1 MTLIEDKLFTI
12 GYSNFYIEDFV
23 RLLHD
28 YGINYVADVR
38 SIPYSTRHRD
48 YNKDLLK
55 ARLKPENIEYHNFKN
70 EFGARQSDERFY
82 SEGYLDFKK
91 FSESEQ
97 FLSGVE
103 EIEQIINSG
112 YKVVFMC
119 TEKEPENCHR
129 CIMVARYF
137 YEHGYEIKHI
147 LDENEEVMQ
156 NNVESFLI
164 KKFFLQQISLIDNN
178 YSDEEMIAKSYEL
191 QNEEIGYRLNNR
203 GNSNED
209 FIHNWVYEKDSGRIF
224 HSA

>member
-38 SIPYSTRHRD
+38 SIPYSARHRD

-55 ARLKPENIEYHNFKN
+55 ARLN
-70 EFGARQSDERFY
+70 RQSDERFY
-82 SEGYLDFKK
+82 TEGYLDFKK
-91 FSESEQ
+91 FVESKQ

-103 EIEQIINSG
+103 RIEQIINSG

-137 YEHGYEIKHI
+137 YEHGYEVKHI
-147 LDENEEVMQ
+147 LDENEEVLQ
-156 NNVESFLI
+156 NNVELFLI
-164 KKFFLQQISLIDNN
+164 NKYFSQQTSLIDKN
-178 YSDEEMIAKSYEL
+178 YSVEEMIAKSYEL

-203 GNSNED
+203 GNSNEN
-209 FIHNWVYEKDSGRIF
+209 FIHDWLYKKDSGRIF